1 MNAGSRKGSL
11 RSDDRK
17 CVCASQARERV
28 TICQYTKGV
37 LFCQKCYIK
46 GAIKN
51 FVGSSDWSYDQK
63 QSQS

>member
-1 MNAGSRKGSL
+1 MYLEQLKWMQ
-11 RSDDRK
+11 
-17 CVCASQARERV
+17 VRERV